1 MKNKGAIMEYSRERL
16 DDLMRVYDEYLSS
29 YKHIRMPELYSNI
42 VNKPSRRFWVSDIR
56 ASLVISAM
64 IRGESHIYK
73 MQPLKKEMYQE
84 IYNRVM
90 ALRKRRPQLT
100 ISQLCSIVIA
110 QPAPK
115 FYLTPGSAKIM
126 ICKARREWTKRKLAR
141 LLRL

>member
-1 MKNKGAIMEYSRERL
+1 MEYSRERL